1 MSEQI
6 KNSSYQQHLMGG
18 SVELLESKLGIKAR
32 EGFPQSWEMKDKFPW
47 DSDEDFNEF
56 VSYCKDANA
65 LSSNMGH
72 IRMATSY
79 RSYIVFYKG
88 KYYDWES
95 ESDYDSFVEFGSTAF
110 SISGRYYNSRE
121 ETSYET
127 TIILYRGSY
136 YVQVEKDWEYS
147 GSTEFYNKSF
157 QDYLSALKYAY
168 GVVFND

>member
-1 MSEQI
+1 MTQENNVSPLE
-6 KNSSYQQHLMGG
+6 QHLKGG
-18 SVELLESKLGIKAR
+18 SVTVIEKALNLVTTV
-32 EGFPQSWEMKDKFPW
+32 GFP
-47 DSDEDFNEF
+47 
-56 VSYCKDANA
+56 Y
-65 LSSNMGH
+65 SN
-72 IRMATSY
+72 Y
-79 RSYIVFYKG
+79 
-88 KYYDWES
+88 KYYDYDWDS
-95 ESDYDSFVEFGSTAF
+95 EDDYDKFIEFGSTAF
-110 SISGRYYNSRE
+110 SISGRYYNSKE

>member
-1 MSEQI
+1 MTQENNVSPL
-6 KNSSYQQHLMGG
+6 QQHLVGG
-18 SVELLESKLGIKAR
+18 NVSSLETALNLEATV
-32 EGFPQSWEMKDKFPW
+32 GFP
-47 DSDEDFNEF
+47 
-56 VSYCKDANA
+56 Y
-65 LSSNMGH
+65 SN
-72 IRMATSY
+72 
-79 RSYIVFYKG
+79 YK
-88 KYYDWES
+88 YYDYDWES